1 MISSCSL
8 RLLSGL
14 ELFEFLD
21 TSISTAL
28 WTVFMCL
35 FKFRFALNDL
45 LHTEQFTLAWSCWCF
60 WCWCWFKKDLGFS
73 LHAPAMHIHRISAI
87 SFNNCKKS
95 LTLACLW
102 RCTRYY
108 TITWSSETFGETL
121 LTYSD
126 EVCESMHS
134 QIRLFEDAH
143 RYINNKK
150 GSISHKNM
158 QHRSTVHL
166 NSLNLGDR

>member
-1 MISSCSL
+1 
-8 RLLSGL
+8 
-14 ELFEFLD
+14 
-21 TSISTAL
+21 
-28 WTVFMCL
+28 MCL
-35 FKFRFALNDL
+35 FKFRFG
-45 LHTEQFTLAWSCWCF
+45 S
-60 WCWCWFKKDLGFS
+60 KKIWAS
-73 LHAPAMHIHRISAI
+73 L
-87 SFNNCKKS
+87 
-95 LTLACLW
+95 
-102 RCTRYY
+102 Y
-108 TITWSSETFGETL
+108 TIKGVIQNLGKIFQQLLEKFDISMPLKMHVILHHYIEFFETFGETL

-143 RYINNKK
+143 CYINNKK

>member
-1 MISSCSL
+1 
-8 RLLSGL
+8 
-14 ELFEFLD
+14 
-21 TSISTAL
+21 
-28 WTVFMCL
+28 MCL
-35 FKFRFALNDL
+35 FKFRFG
-45 LHTEQFTLAWSCWCF
+45 S
-60 WCWCWFKKDLGFS
+60 KKIWAS
-73 LHAPAMHIHRISAI
+73 L
-87 SFNNCKKS
+87 
-95 LTLACLW
+95 
-102 RCTRYY
+102 Y
-108 TITWSSETFGETL
+108 TIKGVIQNLGKIFQQLLEKFDISMPLKMHVILHHYMEFFETFGETL

-143 RYINNKK
+143 HYINNKK